1 MARMSI
7 YVPDELKERM
17 DAVDSVNWS
26 AVAQSQFERELRLH
40 PKLTGDE
47 MQATIER
54 LKASKVA
61 QTDEVIAAGVEAGK
75 QWAMKEAEYL
85 DLLKIG
91 EQLKREFAVKVT
103 QEDPI
108 TGGLKDAL
116 RSFPIF
122 LPESTMNGEYYEHGF
137 CLGVLEVWN
146 QVKDHLA

>member
-7 YVPDELKERM
+7 YVPDDLKARM

-61 QTDEVIAAGVEAGK
+61 QTDDVIAAGIEAGK
-75 QWAMKEAEYL
+75 KWSMEKADYL
-85 DLLKIG
+85 VLSSLGD
-91 EQLKREFAVKVT
+91 
-103 QEDPI
+103 
-108 TGGLKDAL
+108 
-116 RSFPIF
+116 
-122 LPESTMNGEYYEHGF
+122 TMNGITRLNFKDNLIRIPDYLAEQIEGNPRQRGEYFEHGF
-137 CLGVLEVWN
+137 CLGVMEVWK
-146 QVKDHLA
+146 QIKDHLA